1 MPASPHF
8 KCAQRPAQGGF
19 ALVIALSLM
28 AFVLL
33 LLLSITTLVQVET
46 QGSQIQ
52 LQQMEAEQSAL
63 LGLQLALGELQKTV
77 GPDQR
82 VTATAGIFNVS
93 NDPDFE
99 QPHLLG
105 VWKSFKQANSV
116 TDAIDYAAKKRH
128 EDDNNGDFVQ
138 WLSSA
143 TGTNQKKL
151 AYADQELDPSNSIK
165 LVGAGTVSDS
175 AGYIE
180 VPLLDVDISSG
191 SKSGKYGW
199 LVFDESQKANVSL
212 ESGDASDDFSKIQA
226 LGGAGRLGYEY
237 VEDYEDLDALDDST
251 FAKLASYRS
260 LEIGDSGFDLAASNA
275 FYALTNFS
283 RGLLVDVTQGKFQT
297 DLSLLFAE
305 DALPV
310 AYKGR
315 HLYSDS
321 QAPIAPNPERFGG
334 VDTDSFVQPLPSPDP
349 TWDILHSH
357 YRLYRD
363 VEEKSGEYHIPLGN
377 SLTNRPMTPGVTP
390 ITPIFNYGS
399 NFDLLNNPVK
409 NANPDFENNQQIL
422 PVVSNA
428 QFIYSLTNT
437 ELNVTTNKCGV
448 ELITDVV
455 VTLWNP
461 YNVNIEFSNMELEFY
476 RFPVSF
482 AYFRTGLDGIRRNV
496 SPGDYFHISNA
507 HNPNNIAGVSQKAD
521 WTLRDSVPY
530 RVRITGTTLAPGE
543 FRVFGA
549 TDFLENT
556 YPNGYP
562 ISHHRANYLTHGMV
576 LNNGFNETAG
586 GTRANGV
593 MRRDDRTTGNE
604 GGWLYG
610 FPGERATVAARSKMV
625 DNAYGGF
632 KDLNG
637 EEPGAF
643 IKMYM
648 GDGGDLK
655 NITGDSFEPA
665 IRNLFENEKNGKRT
679 PIGSIVLNSNNL
691 SVVMPDIDV
700 DDTAEHTLFEFF
712 RSDGRWVPM
721 YLAKTPMVI
730 ASLRLK
736 TEQSTNDIDSE
747 PNSRTWLN
755 NGITNP
761 YFSNGF
767 DDDQNL
773 DEQNLQY
780 ELTWEPLTDWK
791 SIPAVEIV
799 ENGKGFGGSGVN
811 SETGVTQA
819 VVSQIPL
826 APATSIA
833 QFSHAP
839 LNKSGLAPLTSQI
852 VGNSF
857 ATPVIAR
864 GKKIEDYAALNTK
877 YLDHS
882 YLANSALFDGYF
894 LSTAVDET
902 NQTVAVSESRNLG
915 ETLTEFFSGESPLNN
930 PSYEAIVSQ
939 NPGITAGSYDDF
951 ATYLYNKGAF
961 NVNSTSVE
969 AWALFLASGSQE
981 LLPILDALTANK
993 ALSDSVASEDDL
1005 VAFSRFTPLL
1015 GNNYADPDKPND
1027 PLRWEGGVRRLSSN
1041 DIWDDKGTPD
1051 DRSDDTGLAS
1061 EIVKQVK
1068 LRGPFQSVSEFVNRR
1083 LTEDELGNYGALQ
1096 AAINASNINASQL
1109 QDVEAPINKSEIVE
1123 GNATGFTSDG
1133 APDRLTQADLL
1144 NRLAPS
1150 LTVRGDTFKI
1160 RAYGEVQDTF
1170 GNVSSAICEA
1180 VVQRTHDYVD
1190 SGDLSNVAYS
1200 NLTKQPNKTFGRKLE
1215 IISFRWIPEN
1225 EV

>member
-1 MPASPHF
+1 
-8 KCAQRPAQGGF
+8 
-19 ALVIALSLM
+19 VIALSLM

-63 LGLQLALGELQKTV
+63 LGLQLALGELQKTA

-82 VTATAGIFNVS
+82 VTATADIFNVS

-116 TDAIDYAAKKRH
+116 AGTIDYAAKER
-128 EDDNNGDFVQ
+128 DAGNNGDFVQ

-143 TGTNQKKL
+143 TATNQKEL
-151 AYADQELDPSNSIK
+151 AYADQALDPSNSIK

-175 AGYIE
+175 AGHIE

-226 LGGAGRLGYEY
+226 LGGAGRLGYEF
-237 VEDYEDLDALDDST
+237 VEDFEDLDALDDST

-275 FYALTNFS
+275 FYALTNLS
-283 RGLLVDVTQGKFQT
+283 RGLLVDVTQGKFQA

-305 DALPV
+305 DELPA
-310 AYKGR
+310 AYRGR

-321 QAPIAPNPERFGG
+321 QEPLASDPERFGG
-334 VDTDSFVQPLPSPDP
+334 DDNNNKFVQPLPSPDP
-349 TWDILHSH
+349 TWDLLHSH

-363 VEEKSGEYHIPLGN
+363 VEEKSREFYMPLGN
-377 SLTNRPMTPGVTP
+377 SLTNDADSGVTP
-390 ITPIFNYGS
+390 IYDYGS
-399 NFDLLNNPVK
+399 SFDPVNNPEK
-409 NANPDFENNQQIL
+409 LPNEGFENHQQIL

-428 QFIYSLTNT
+428 QFIYSLINSYQAGNDRC
-437 ELNVTTNKCGV
+437 NVQLV
-448 ELITDVV
+448 TDVV

-461 YNVNIEFSNMELEFY
+461 YNVNMEVDKMELEFY

-482 AYFRTGLDGIRRNV
+482 AFYRRVAVVGGGLGPLDEL
-496 SPGDYFHISNA
+496 SPGDYFHVSNM
-507 HNPNNIAGVSQKAD
+507 HHPGNIAGVSQNAD
-521 WTLRDSVPY
+521 WSLRDSVPY

-543 FRVFGA
+543 FRVFGV
-549 TDFLENT
+549 TDFNDNVYNPPKNNL
-556 YPNGYP
+556 P
-562 ISHHRANYLTHGMV
+562 IMNHSANYLTHGMV
-576 LNNGFNETAG
+576 LENGFDETQG
-586 GTRANGV
+586 GVQTSSI
-593 MRRDDRTTGNE
+593 MWRDNKTPGDE
-604 GGWLYG
+604 HGWFYSALQDV
-610 FPGERATVAARSKMV
+610 ATVAAKSRMV
-625 DNAYGGF
+625 TNGFGGF

-643 IKMYM
+643 IKIYM
-648 GDGGDLK
+648 GDGGDLTPLSG
-655 NITGDSFEPA
+655 NSFEPA
-665 IRNLFENEKNGKRT
+665 LNELNDGDRT
-679 PIGSIVLNSNNL
+679 PVGSIVLNSSNL
-691 SVVMPDIDV
+691 NVVMPDIDV
-700 DDTAEHTLFEFF
+700 RDTPEHTLGNYTG
-712 RSDGRWVPM
+712 RSQP
-721 YLAKTPMVI
+721 LQNKTPMVI

-736 TEQSTNDIDSE
+736 TEQSSNDIGSK
-747 PNSRTWLN
+747 PNARTWLN

-761 YFSNGF
+761 YFSNGLAG
-767 DDDQNL
+767 DQNL

-780 ELTWEPLTDWK
+780 ELTWEPLTDWS

-902 NQTVAVSESRNLG
+902 NQTVAVDERRNLKD
-915 ETLTEFFSGESPLNN
+915 TLTEFFSGKSPLNN

-939 NPGITAGSYDDF
+939 NPGITADSYDDF
-951 ATYLYNKGAF
+951 ANYLYNKGAF

-1005 VAFSRFTPLL
+1005 VAFPRFTPLL

-1027 PLRWEGGVRRLSSN
+1027 PFRWEGGVRRLSSN

-1096 AAINASNINASQL
+1096 TAINASNINASHGW
-1109 QDVEAPINKSEIVE
+1109 DVGAPINDSEI
-1123 GNATGFTSDG
+1123 GGTGTGSTSDG
-1133 APDRLTQADLL
+1133 APDSLTQADLL
-1144 NRLAPS
+1144 NRLAPA

-1225 EV
+1225 EI

>member
-8 KCAQRPAQGGF
+8 KRAQRPAQGGF

-52 LQQMEAEQSAL
+52 MQQMEAEQSAL
-63 LGLQLALGELQKTV
+63 LGLQIALGELQKTA

-82 VTATAGIFNVS
+82 VTATADIFNVS
-93 NDPDFE
+93 NDPGFE

-105 VWKSFKQANSV
+105 VWKSFKQANSD
-116 TDAIDYAAKKRH
+116 TGAIDYAAKER
-128 EDDNNGDFVQ
+128 DADNNGDFVQ

-143 TGTNQKKL
+143 TATNQKEL
-151 AYADQELDPSNSIK
+151 SYADQALDPSNSIK

-175 AGYIE
+175 AGHIE
-180 VPLLDVDISSG
+180 VPLIDVDISSG
-191 SKSGKYGW
+191 SKLGKYGW
-199 LVFDESQKANVSL
+199 QVFDESQKANVSL

-226 LGGAGRLGYEY
+226 LGGAGRPGYEH
-237 VEDYEDLDALDDST
+237 VDNFKDLDTLDEAAS
-251 FAKLASYRS
+251 AKLVSYNS
-260 LEIGDSGFDLAASNA
+260 IELGVSNFDLAASNA
-275 FYALTNFS
+275 FYTLTTLS
-283 RGLLVDVTQGKFQT
+283 KGLLVDVTQGKFQT
-297 DLSLLFAE
+297 DLSLLFAD
-305 DALPV
+305 DALPA
-310 AYKGR
+310 AYSGR
-315 HLYSDS
+315 HLYSNS
-321 QAPIAPNPERFGG
+321 QAPLASDPERFGG
-334 VDTDSFVQPLPSPDP
+334 DDNNNFVQPLPNPDP
-349 TWDILHSH
+349 TWDLLHSH

-363 VEEKSGEYHIPLGN
+363 VEEKSGEFYMPLGN
-377 SLTNRPMTPGVTP
+377 RLTNDPASGVTP
-390 ITPIFNYGS
+390 IYDYGS
-399 NFDLLNNPVK
+399 SFDPVNNPEK
-409 NANPDFENNQQIL
+409 LPNEGFENYQQIL

-428 QFIYSLTNT
+428 QFIYSLINSYQTNNDRC
-437 ELNVTTNKCGV
+437 NVQLV
-448 ELITDVV
+448 TDVV

-461 YNVNIEFSNMELEFY
+461 YNVNIEVDNMELEFY

-482 AYFRTGLDGIRRNV
+482 AFYRRVAVVGGGLGPLEEL
-496 SPGDYFHISNA
+496 SPGDYFHVSNM
-507 HNPNNIAGVSQKAD
+507 HHPGNIAGVSQNAD
-521 WTLRDSVPY
+521 WSLRDSVPY

-543 FRVFGA
+543 FRVFGV
-549 TDFLENT
+549 TDFDDNVYRGL
-556 YPNGYP
+556 P
-562 ISHHRANYLTHGMV
+562 IMNHSANYLTHGMV
-576 LNNGFNETAG
+576 LANGFDETQG
-586 GTRANGV
+586 GVQTSS
-593 MRRDDRTTGNE
+593 MMWRDNKTPGDE
-604 GGWLYG
+604 HGWFYSALQDV
-610 FPGERATVAARSKMV
+610 ATVAAKSRMV
-625 DNAYGGF
+625 TNGFGGF
-632 KDLNG
+632 KDLN
-637 EEPGAF
+637 EQEAGAF
-643 IKMYM
+643 IKIYM
-648 GDGGDLK
+648 GDGGDLAPLSG
-655 NITGDSFEPA
+655 NSFEPA
-665 IRNLFENEKNGKRT
+665 LNELYANGDRA
-679 PIGSIVLNSNNL
+679 PIGSIVLNSSNL
-691 SVVMPDIDV
+691 SVVMPDIGV
-700 DDTAEHTLFEFF
+700 DETAEHTLGNYTGW
-712 RSDGRWVPM
+712 SQP
-721 YLAKTPMVI
+721 LQNKTPMVI

-736 TEQSTNDIDSE
+736 TEQSSNDIGSQ
-747 PNSRTWLN
+747 PNARKWLN

-761 YFSNGF
+761 YSSNGLAG
-767 DDDQNL
+767 DQNL

-780 ELTWEPLTDWK
+780 ELTWEALTGWG

-826 APATSIA
+826 APVTSIA

-857 ATPVIAR
+857 ATPIIAR
-864 GKKIEDYAALNTK
+864 GKKTEGYAALNTK

-882 YLANSALFDGYF
+882 YLANSTLFDGYF

-902 NQTVAVSESRNLG
+902 NQTAAVSEARNLG
-915 ETLTEFFSGESPLNN
+915 ETLTEFFSGDSPLNN

-939 NPGITAGSYDDF
+939 NPSITKDSYDDF
-951 ATYLYNKGAF
+951 ANYLYNKGAF

-993 ALSDSVASEDDL
+993 ALSDSDTSEDEL

-1083 LTEDELGNYGALQ
+1083 LTADELGNYGALQ
-1096 AAINASNINASQL
+1096 AAINASNVNASHGW
-1109 QDVEAPINKSEIVE
+1109 DVGAPINDSEI
-1123 GNATGFTSDG
+1123 GGTGTGSTSDG
-1133 APDRLTQADLL
+1133 APDSLTQADLL
-1144 NRLAPS
+1144 NRLAPA
-1150 LTVRGDTFKI
+1150 LTVRGDTFRI

-1200 NLTKQPNKTFGRKLE
+1200 DLTKQPNKTFGRKLE
-1215 IISFRWIPEN
+1215 IISFRWLSQDEI
-1225 EV
+1225 

>member
-1 MPASPHF
+1 MPTSPHF
-8 KCAQRPAQGGF
+8 KRAQRPAQGGF

-63 LGLQLALGELQKTV
+63 LGLQLALGELQKTA

-82 VTATAGIFNVS
+82 VTATADIFNVS

-105 VWKSFKQANSV
+105 VWKSFKQANSD
-116 TDAIDYAAKKRH
+116 TGAIDYAAKER
-128 EDDNNGDFVQ
+128 DADNNGDFVQ

-143 TGTNQKKL
+143 TATSQKEL
-151 AYADQELDPSNSIK
+151 AYANQALDPSNSIK

-175 AGYIE
+175 AGHIE

-275 FYALTNFS
+275 FYALTTLS

-297 DLSLLFAE
+297 DLSLLFAD

-349 TWDILHSH
+349 TWDLLHSH
-357 YRLYRD
+357 HRLYRD
-363 VEEKSGEYHIPLGN
+363 VKVIGGEYHIPLGN
-377 SLTNRPMTPGVTP
+377 GLTNPPATFGV
-390 ITPIFNYGS
+390 TPIFNYGS

-409 NANPDFENNQQIL
+409 NANPESENNQQIL
-422 PVVSNA
+422 PVISNI
-428 QFIYSLTNT
+428 QYIYSLTSEWKPDQNR
-437 ELNVTTNKCGV
+437 CGTQM
-448 ELITDVV
+448 ITDVV

-461 YNVNIEFSNMELEFY
+461 YNVNIEFSNMELECY
-476 RFPVSF
+476 RFPASF
-482 AYFRTGLDGIRRNV
+482 AFYKRNLQGTLVNV
-496 SPGDYFHISNA
+496 SPGDYFHASNM
-507 HNPNNIAGVSQKAD
+507 HNPGNIAGVQGNSV

-562 ISHHRANYLTHGMV
+562 ISHHQANYLTHGMV
-576 LNNGFNETAG
+576 LNNGFDETAG
-586 GTRANGV
+586 GCRANAL
-593 MRRDDRTTGNE
+593 MRFDNNQVGQT

-610 FPGERATVAARSKMV
+610 ALGESVTVAAKSRMV
-625 DNAYGGF
+625 TSGYGGF

-637 EEPGAF
+637 NEPAAF

-648 GDGGDLK
+648 GDGGDLDPIPRFSNSFQPTLDK
-655 NITGDSFEPA
+655 LQEGD
-665 IRNLFENEKNGKRT
+665 RT
-679 PIGSIVLNSNNL
+679 PVGSIVLNSSNL

-700 DDTAEHTLFEFF
+700 SDTPEHVLT
-712 RSDGRWVPM
+712 SASGRWRSM

-736 TEQSTNDIDSE
+736 TEQSTNDILSE

-767 DDDQNL
+767 VDDQNMN
-773 DEQNLQY
+773 EQNLQY
-780 ELTWEPLTDWK
+780 ELTWEALTDWS

-799 ENGKGFGGSGVN
+799 GGGKGFGGSGVD

-826 APATSIA
+826 APASSIA

-857 ATPVIAR
+857 ATPVMAR

-882 YLANSALFDGYF
+882 YLANSTLFDGYF

-902 NQTVAVSESRNLG
+902 DQTIAVTSPRNL
-915 ETLTEFFSGESPLNN
+915 ETTLTEFFSGVSPLSN
-930 PSYEAIVSQ
+930 PSFEAAVSQ
-939 NPGITAGSYDDF
+939 NPSITKDSYDDF

-1005 VAFSRFTPLL
+1005 VAFPRFTPLL

-1027 PLRWEGGVRRLSSN
+1027 PFRWEGGVRRLSSN

-1096 AAINASNINASQL
+1096 AAINASNINASHGW
-1109 QDVEAPINKSEIVE
+1109 DVGAPINDSEI
-1123 GNATGFTSDG
+1123 GGTGTGSTSDG
-1133 APDRLTQADLL
+1133 APDSLTQADLL

-1160 RAYGEVQDTF
+1160 RAYGEVQDTS

-1190 SGDLSNVAYS
+1190 SGDDSNVAYS
-1200 NLTKQPNKTFGRKLE
+1200 DLTKQPNKTFGRKLE

-1225 EV
+1225 EI